1 MLTHPLRLKSL
12 RRIGLRTRDFTQSLD
27 FYTSLWGLEEVPGK
41 VAGRALLRGT
51 GPEHHLLELV
61 DADYNGIDHI
71 AFAVRSPQDVDDAA
85 AHLQA
90 SGVELL
96 SEPARL
102 DGPARGYG
110 LRMLDPEDRVL
121 EISSNVASNAP
132 RNMRDPRPRKLA
144 HVVLNT
150 TDIFASEQFY
160 REVLGFRVSDWSE
173 DQMVFMRINSDH
185 HSIAFNQGKWTAVNH
200 VAYELP
206 SVDHYMR
213 AVGRLNQAGIQ
224 PLWGPGRHGP
234 GNNTF
239 AYFSDPAGLVPE
251 FTSEV
256 EQIDEDEYLP
266 RVWNRVADQ
275 SDLWGTAGPP
285 SLDTR
290 DHMAGEPDPGPVAKD
305 AQADSADPGHEAAS
319 SYEADPGY
327 QAAPGY
333 EDAEATTNGVM
344 S

>member
-1 MLTHPLRLKSL
+1 MATHPLQLHSL
-12 RRIGLRTRDFTQSLD
+12 RRISLRTRQRDASLA
-27 FYTSLWGLEEVPGK
+27 FYTENWGLEEVPSED
-41 VAGRALLRGT
+41 ADRAFLRGT
-51 GPEHHLLELV
+51 GPEHHILELV

-71 AFAVRSPQDVDDAA
+71 AFAVRSPQEVDAA
-85 AHLQA
+85 ASHLV
-90 SGVELL
+90 SNGVTLL
-96 SEPARL
+96 QEPGRL
-102 DGPARGYG
+102 PGPARGYG
-110 LRMLDPEDRVL
+110 LRMVDPEGRVL
-121 EISSNVASNAP
+121 EISANVASNAP
-132 RNMRDPRPRKLA
+132 RNLTDARPRKLA

-150 TDIFASEQFY
+150 VDLTASEEYY

-173 DQMVFMRINSDH
+173 DQMVFLRINADH
-185 HSIAFNQGKWTAVNH
+185 HSIAFNRGEWASVNH

-206 SVDHYMR
+206 SVDAYMR
-213 AVGRLNQAGIQ
+213 AVGRLNRAGMS

-239 AYFSDPAGLVPE
+239 AYFADPAGLVPE

-285 SLDTR
+285 SSESR
-290 DHMAGEPDPGPVAKD
+290 AHMAGEPDPGP
-305 AQADSADPGHEAAS
+305 QAVDLRQG
-319 SYEADPGY
+319 
-327 QAAPGY
+327 APGY
-333 EDAEATTNGVM
+333 SDADPEAVGGVT

>member
-1 MLTHPLRLKSL
+1 MARHPLQLHSL
-12 RRIGLRTRDFTQSLD
+12 RRIALRTRALD
-27 FYTSLWGLEEVPGK
+27 ESRSFYTQHWGLEEVPSDDDAR
-41 VAGRALLRGT
+41 VWLRGT
-51 GPEHHLLELV
+51 GSEHHILELV

-71 AFAVRSPQDVDDAA
+71 AFALRSPQEVDAA
-85 AHLQA
+85 AEHLQR

-96 SEPARL
+96 HEPRRL
-102 DGPARGYG
+102 AGPARGYG
-110 LRMLDPEDRVL
+110 LRMVDPEGRVL
-121 EISSNVASNAP
+121 EMSANVASNAP
-132 RNMRDPRPRKLA
+132 RNPTDPRPRKLA

-150 TDIFASEQFY
+150 VDIGASEEFY

-173 DQMVFMRINSDH
+173 DQMVFMRINADH
-185 HSIAFNQGKWTAVNH
+185 HSIAFNRGEWASVNH

-239 AYFSDPAGLVPE
+239 AYFADPAGLVPE

-256 EQIDEDEYLP
+256 EQVDEEDYLP

-275 SDLWGTAGPP
+275 SDLWGTAGAP
-285 SLDTR
+285 STEVR
-290 DHMAGEPDPGPVAKD
+290 SHMAGEPDPGPVA
-305 AQADSADPGHEAAS
+305 ADREA
-319 SYEADPGY
+319 
-327 QAAPGY
+327 AAPGY
-333 EDAEATTNGVM
+333 VDVDADAPEGVVR
-344 S
+344 

>member
-1 MLTHPLRLKSL
+1 MTTTSNTHPLRLHSL
-12 RRIGLRTRDFTQSLD
+12 RRIALRTRDFAASRD
-27 FYTSLWGLEEVPGK
+27 FYTAQWGLEEVPGDDP
-41 VAGRALLRGT
+41 ASAMLRGT
-51 GPEHHLLELV
+51 GPEHHILELI

-71 AFAVRSPQDVDDAA
+71 AFALRSPQEVDAA
-85 AHLQA
+85 AEHLLA
-90 SGVELL
+90 SGVKLL
-96 SEPARL
+96 AEPARL
-102 DGPARGYG
+102 EGPARGYG
-110 LRMLDPEDRVL
+110 LRMLDPEQRVL
-121 EISSNVASNAP
+121 EISANVASNAP
-132 RNMRDPRPRKLA
+132 RNLADARPRKLA

-150 TDIFASEQFY
+150 VDLAASEDFY

-173 DQMVFMRINSDH
+173 DQMVFMRINADH
-185 HSIAFNQGKWTAVNH
+185 HSIAFNRGEWTAVNH

-213 AVGRLNQAGIQ
+213 AVGRLNQAGVQ

-256 EQIDEDEYLP
+256 EQIDEDDYLP

-275 SDLWGTAGPP
+275 SDLWGTAGAPT
-285 SLDTR
+285 SETR
-290 DHMAGEPDPGPVAKD
+290 SHMAGEPDPGPVARD
-305 AQADSADPGHEAAS
+305 LEAA
-319 SYEADPGY
+319 AVGY
-327 QAAPGY
+327 QDAAPTADRDG
-333 EDAEATTNGVM
+333 GVI